1 MYAVF
6 PPCSILQ
13 ELDQTIDKKDTYVKQ
28 KEEHIA
34 ALEQIL
40 TMNDISADI
49 RYATNT
55 KLYEEYLQFKPDSA
69 ILLMQEN
76 LDLAEQTNN
85 RQWKDES
92 MIKLASLYSVG
103 GLYLDA
109 EQLLDSINPATLPTS
124 LRIVYYDV
132 YKQLFAFYP
141 ATPMSKT
148 KYRQYRDSLL
158 ANLDP
163 ASNNYKIVY
172 SETLTEQGKTREAR
186 DVLLPM
192 FEKET
197 EDTHWRAM
205 LAFAIGETYR
215 MENDYDGQKKYYAIS
230 AIGDIKNVIKENASL
245 RSLGMAFYKTGHVER
260 AYRYVQQSMADAVF
274 SNARMRTMEVSQV
287 FPIIEQSF
295 REKIFSQSQRR
306 FYLLVCVGVLSFFLV
321 LAIVYVYIQLK
332 RLNRFQCS
340 LSAANKQLHDLNKTL
355 QSTNRALSEA
365 NLLKETYISQ
375 FLDIC
380 SMYIDKLEKYQH
392 SLNRKALERDFE
404 GLCRTLKSKDM
415 IENEVKEL
423 YATFDHIFLHLYPHF
438 VEEFNALLL
447 PDERFN
453 LKTNDLLNTELRI
466 FALMRLGISDSS
478 KIAAFLRYSATTIYN
493 YRTRVRNKSAVPRDE
508 FENYVMKIGSVSS

>member
-197 EDTHWRAM
+197 EDSHWRAM

-230 AIGDIKNVIKENASL
+230 AIGDINPN
-245 RSLGMAFYKTGHVER
+245 RSL
-260 AYRYVQQSMADAVF
+260 D
-274 SNARMRTMEVSQV
+274 
-287 FPIIEQSF
+287 
-295 REKIFSQSQRR
+295 
-306 FYLLVCVGVLSFFLV
+306 
-321 LAIVYVYIQLK
+321 
-332 RLNRFQCS
+332 
-340 LSAANKQLHDLNKTL
+340 
-355 QSTNRALSEA
+355 
-365 NLLKETYISQ
+365 
-375 FLDIC
+375 
-380 SMYIDKLEKYQH
+380 H
-392 SLNRKALERDFE
+392 S
-404 GLCRTLKSKDM
+404 
-415 IENEVKEL
+415 
-423 YATFDHIFLHLYPHF
+423 
-438 VEEFNALLL
+438 
-447 PDERFN
+447 
-453 LKTNDLLNTELRI
+453 
-466 FALMRLGISDSS
+466 
-478 KIAAFLRYSATTIYN
+478 
-493 YRTRVRNKSAVPRDE
+493 
-508 FENYVMKIGSVSS
+508 